1 MMEIMTESRWSAQLK
16 GDDCAFCMPRDDE
29 NKHWQK
35 IRSLNVS
42 TLYLNKIQGYY
53 GYSLLIFDKRHAIRA
68 SQLEKNE
75 WALLCED
82 LRNAQI
88 AIESVVNPDH
98 INIEALGNQ
107 TAHLH
112 WHIFPRYR
120 DDPRWGWPIWTTTE
134 EEMQMTVLPKDEF
147 NALAEKIREALA

>member
-1 MMEIMTESRWSAQLK
+1 MTQSKWSAQLK
-16 GDDCAFCMPRDDE
+16 GDDCPFCVPRDDD

-35 IRSLNVS
+35 VISLNVS
-42 TLYLNKIQGYY
+42 TLYLSKIQCYY
-53 GYSLLIFDKRHAIRA
+53 GYSLLIFDDRHAIRA
-68 SQLEKNE
+68 SQLGKKE

-88 AIESVVNPDH
+88 AIEAVVKPDH

-112 WHIFPRYR
+112 WHIVPRYFN
-120 DDPRWGWPIWTTTE
+120 DARWGWPIWTTTE
-134 EEMQMTVLPKDEF
+134 EEMEMTSLPTREF
-147 NALAEKIREALA
+147 NALAENIREELR